1 MSQRFIGQPESQ
13 LLTVYQPR
21 RGKKY
26 DDVRAVLICSPIGQ
40 EYIRTHWS
48 LRLLATQSARKG
60 VHVLRFDYSGVG
72 DSAGSIEQI
81 ASLDQWVSDIEISID
96 ELKRISGA
104 ETVMLLG
111 QRFGAAMAAEVAKV
125 RPDVNSLVCLEPVID
140 GSDYLDRLRQMHSQ
154 MLDLWVCK
162 METPDDDQ
170 FEEILGSQFRR
181 TLLNEIQ
188 NSRLDFSSV
197 IQPQLIIET
206 EANDQQFSHP
216 VDGNQKVIRDDRPSS
231 WDDLRELETALLR
244 PVMTRTIVKT
254 IDDMFDRLER
264 FNALQLQTAGV

>member
-13 LLTVYQPR
+13 LLTVYHPC
-21 RGKKY
+21 RGKRHDK
-26 DDVRAVLICSPIGQ
+26 VRAVLICAPIGH

-48 LRLLATQSARKG
+48 LRLLANQLARKG

-72 DSAGSIEQI
+72 DSAGSIQQI
-81 ASLDQWVSDIEISID
+81 ASLDQWVGNIELAID

-111 QRFGAAMAAEVAKV
+111 QRFGAAMAAEVAQY
-125 RPDVNSLVCLEPVID
+125 RADVNSLVCLEPVID
-140 GSDYLDRLRQMHSQ
+140 GTDYLNRLRAMHSQ

-162 METPDDDQ
+162 METPDDGQ

-181 TLLNEIQ
+181 TLLNEIE
-188 NSRLDFSSV
+188 NRRLDLASV

-206 EANDQQFSHP
+206 VANEQEFSHH
-216 VDGNQKVIRDDRPSS
+216 VDGIQKVIRDDRPSS
-231 WDDLRELETALLR
+231 WDELRELETALLR

-254 IDDMFDRLER
+254 IDDMFTRLQR
-264 FNALQLQTAGV
+264 FNALQLQPVGV